1 MIVCL
6 CVDPST
12 SWLPVKG
19 VPPPCPMALWHLG
32 QASAPVL
39 WMDAFEIP
47 GKYSKLLL
55 NNKLLLF
62 VPNLAVTQMAT

>member
-1 MIVCL
+1 MIVSVLTLQLAGYLSRVC
-6 CVDPST
+6 PT
-12 SWLPVKG
+12 
-19 VPPPCPMALWHLG
+19 CPMALWHLG

-62 VPNLAVTQMAT
+62 VPNLAVTQMAN

>member
-1 MIVCL
+1 
-6 CVDPST
+6 
-12 SWLPVKG
+12 
-19 VPPPCPMALWHLG
+19 MALWHLG